1 MPIVNML
8 INNALGNRIISFLD
22 DNVRY
27 NQIFMA
33 EEDVSKTAFICPD
46 FIGLFEWV
54 VMIFGLKNIGATYQ
68 RVMNLIFH
76 KLLENIVE
84 VYINDIVVKL
94 VEFDFSYS

>member
-22 DNVRY
+22 DNVGY

-33 EEDVSKTAFICPD
+33 KEDVSKTAFICPG

-54 VMIFGLKNIGATYQ
+54 VMIFGLKML
-68 RVMNLIFH
+68 VLLIRG
-76 KLLENIVE
+76 L
-84 VYINDIVVKL
+84 
-94 VEFDFSYS
+94 

>member
-1 MPIVNML
+1 ML